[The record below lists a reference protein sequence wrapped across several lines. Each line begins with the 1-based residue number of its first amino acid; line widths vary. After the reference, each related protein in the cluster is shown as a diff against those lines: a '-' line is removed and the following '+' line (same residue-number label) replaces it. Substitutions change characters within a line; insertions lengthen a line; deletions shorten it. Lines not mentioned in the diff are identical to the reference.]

1 MFFCSLENTNSASNL
16 FSLFFCCCFAADEP
30 VLRDNE
36 ALRSKC
42 LVPMVSFMSLPC
54 CFFLQVATGS
64 LIRSLMLCFDIAE
77 WYRDGPANHCWR
89 LHRLLLF
96 RAPWQELR
104 VYLPWAVDSS
114 QSKLVMHFLRQ
125 WASLRFEKS
134 INQMSLGILLSC
146 IMEAINLSVM
156 WETSCHGCS
165 CQDHINLIDKTKFW
179 TSTALFV
186 SYYCAQSSWIPNN

>member
-1 MFFCSLENTNSASNL
+1 
-16 FSLFFCCCFAADEP
+16 
-30 VLRDNE
+30 
-36 ALRSKC
+36 
-42 LVPMVSFMSLPC
+42 MVSFMSLPFC
-54 CFFLQVATGS
+54 LFLQVATGS

-89 LHRLLLF
+89 LHGLLLF
-96 RAPWQELR
+96 RAPCQELR
-104 VYLPWAVDSS
+104 VYLPWAADSG
-114 QSKLVMHFLRQ
+114 QSKLVMYFLRQ
-125 WASLRFEKS
+125 WASLRFEES
-134 INQMSLGILLSC
+134 INQMRLHWDLKKVLIRWAWVFLLSC

-179 TSTALFV
+179 TCTALFV

>member
-1 MFFCSLENTNSASNL
+1 MIAGVWLEGDSPVVEFSFSPRWWWCSVVLCAFVSVRVYASARYVRML
-16 FSLFFCCCFAADEP
+16 LLLIWC
-30 VLRDNE
+30 
-36 ALRSKC
+36 
-42 LVPMVSFMSLPC
+42 
-54 CFFLQVATGS
+54 GS
-64 LIRSLMLCFDIAE
+64 A
-77 WYRDGPANHCWR
+77 PAFNFKKNHCWR